1 MSRTRVLLL
10 FGGRSAE
17 HEVSVV
23 SARSVYAAIDRERYD
38 VVLAGIDQQGRWYFG
53 GKNNE
58 SLLSTTTV
66 VPDKQVPAR
75 LSTAGTSLVSEDGDD
90 LPDSEFDVVFPLL
103 HGPYG
108 EDGTVQGLLELAG
121 LAYVGAGVAASAVG
135 MDKALARAIFAASG
149 LPQTQY
155 SVIARS
161 DWRRAQVPVLER
173 LEGEYDYP
181 LFVKPA
187 NLGSSVGISK
197 VHDRQELQAGLELAS
212 QYDTKLIVERSVEN
226 ARELECA
233 VLGNE
238 YPKASGVGE
247 IMPGAEFYD
256 YTTKYIDD
264 QSELVIPAELEKS
277 ESEAIQELA
286 IRTFKAIDCSGLAR
300 VDFFMRP
307 DGSVL
312 VNEINTM
319 PGFTPI
325 SMYPKLWA
333 AAGVAYGDLVDR
345 LIQFGLERHLDRKDL
360 QSTLS

>member
-1 MSRTRVLLL
+1 VSRIRVLLL

-53 GKNNE
+53 GKDSE
-58 SLLSTTTV
+58 SLLSSTV
-66 VPDKQVPAR
+66 VPDDQVPAR
-75 LSTAGTSLVSEDGDD
+75 LSSAGTYLVSEDGDD
-90 LPDSEFDVVFPLL
+90 LPGSEFDVVFPLL

-135 MDKALARAIFAASG
+135 MDKAFARAIFAASG
-149 LPQTQY
+149 LPQTRY
-155 SVIARS
+155 TVIMRS

-173 LEGEYDYP
+173 LEGEHDYP

-197 VHDRQELQAGLELAS
+197 VHDRQGLQAGLELAS
-212 QYDTKLIVERSVEN
+212 KYDTKLIVERSVEN
-226 ARELECA
+226 VRELECA

-238 YPKASGVGE
+238 GPQASGVGE
-247 IMPGAEFYD
+247 IIPGAEFYD

-264 QSELVIPAELEKS
+264 RSELVVPAVLEKS
-277 ESEAIQELA
+277 ETESIRELA

-300 VDFFMRP
+300 VDFFMRS

-333 AAGVAYGDLVDR
+333 AAGVAYGDLIDR

>member
-53 GKNNE
+53 GKNSE

-173 LEGEYDYP
+173 LEGEHDYP

-247 IMPGAEFYD
+247 IIPGAEFYD

>member
-1 MSRTRVLLL
+1 MSKIRVLLL

-53 GKNNE
+53 GKDGE
-58 SLLSTTTV
+58 SLSSSTV
-66 VPDKQVPAR
+66 VPDEQVPAR
-75 LSTAGTSLVSEDGDD
+75 LSTAGPFLESKDGNG
-90 LPDSEFDVVFPLL
+90 LPGSEFDVVFPLL

-135 MDKALARAIFAASG
+135 MDKVLARAIFAASG

-155 SVIARS
+155 SVISRS
-161 DWRRAQVPVLER
+161 DWRRAQVSVVER
-173 LEGEYDYP
+173 LEGEHNYP

-197 VHDRQELQAGLELAS
+197 VHDRQGLQAGLELAS
-212 QYDTKLIVERSVEN
+212 HYDTKLIVERSVEN

-238 YPKASGVGE
+238 YPEASGVGE
-247 IMPGAEFYD
+247 IIPGAEFYD

-264 QSELVIPAELEKS
+264 RSELVVPAVLEKS
-277 ESEAIQELA
+277 GTESIRELA

-300 VDFFMRP
+300 VDFFMRS

-333 AAGVAYGDLVDR
+333 AAGVAYGDLIDR

-360 QSTLS
+360 QTTLS

>member
-38 VVLAGIDQQGRWYFG
+38 VMLAGIDQQGRWYFG
-53 GKNNE
+53 GKNSE

-66 VPDKQVPAR
+66 VPDKHVPAR

-90 LPDSEFDVVFPLL
+90 LPDSDFEVVFPLL

-155 SVIARS
+155 SVIVRS

-173 LEGEYDYP
+173 LEEEHDYP

-197 VHDRQELQAGLELAS
+197 VHDRQGLQAGLELAS

-238 YPKASGVGE
+238 SPKASGIGE
-247 IMPGAEFYD
+247 IIPGAEFYD

-264 QSELVIPAELEKS
+264 QSELVIPAVLDESVS
-277 ESEAIQELA
+277 EGIQELA

-333 AAGVAYGDLVDR
+333 AAGIAYGDLIDR

>member
-1 MSRTRVLLL
+1 MSRIRVLLL

-38 VVLAGIDQQGRWYFG
+38 VVLVGIDQQGRWYFG
-53 GKNNE
+53 GKDSE
-58 SLLSTTTV
+58 SLLSSTV
-66 VPDKQVPAR
+66 VPDDQVPAR
-75 LSTAGTSLVSEDGDD
+75 LSSAGTYLVSEDGDD
-90 LPDSEFDVVFPLL
+90 LPGSEFDVVFPLL

-135 MDKALARAIFAASG
+135 MDKVLARAIFAASG
-149 LPQTQY
+149 LPQTRY
-155 SVIARS
+155 TVIMRS

-173 LEGEYDYP
+173 LEGEHDYP

-197 VHDRQELQAGLELAS
+197 VHDRQGLQAGLELAS
-212 QYDTKLIVERSVEN
+212 KFDTKLIVERSVEN

-238 YPKASGVGE
+238 GPQASGVGE
-247 IMPGAEFYD
+247 IIPGAEFYD

-264 QSELVIPAELEKS
+264 RSELVVPAVLEKS
-277 ESEAIQELA
+277 ETESIRELA

-300 VDFFMRP
+300 VDFFMRS

-333 AAGVAYGDLVDR
+333 AAGVAYGDLIDR

-360 QSTLS
+360 QTTLS

>member
-38 VVLAGIDQQGRWYFG
+38 VMLAGIDQQGRWYFG
-53 GKNNE
+53 GKNSE

-66 VPDKQVPAR
+66 VPDKHVPAR

-90 LPDSEFDVVFPLL
+90 LPDSEFEVVFPLL

-173 LEGEYDYP
+173 LEGEHDYP

-197 VHDRQELQAGLELAS
+197 VYDRQELQAGLELAS

-238 YPKASGVGE
+238 YPKASGIGE
-247 IMPGAEFYD
+247 IIPGAEFYD

-264 QSELVIPAELEKS
+264 QSELVIPAVLEKS
-277 ESEAIQELA
+277 VSEAIQELA
-286 IRTFKAIDCSGLAR
+286 VRTFKAIDCSGLAR

-333 AAGVAYGDLVDR
+333 AAGVAYGDLIDR

>member
-23 SARSVYAAIDRERYD
+23 SARSVYAAIDRERYN
-38 VVLAGIDQQGRWYFG
+38 VVLAGIDLQGRWCFG
-53 GKNNE
+53 GKEARLLE
-58 SLLSTTTV
+58 SATV
-66 VPDKQVPAR
+66 VSDELVPAR
-75 LSTAGTSLVSEDGDD
+75 LSSVGAFLVSEDGDN

-121 LAYVGAGVAASAVG
+121 LAYVGAGVAASALG

-155 SVIARS
+155 TVIMRS
-161 DWRRAQVPVLER
+161 DWCRAQVPVLER

-197 VHDRQELQAGLELAS
+197 AHDRQGLQVGLELAS
-212 QYDTKLIVERSVEN
+212 RYDTKLIVERSVEN

-238 YPKASGVGE
+238 FPQASGVGE
-247 IMPGAEFYD
+247 IIPGAEFYD

-264 QSELVIPAELEKS
+264 RSELVIPAVLEKS
-277 ESEAIQELA
+277 KTETIQQLAIQ
-286 IRTFKAIDCSGLAR
+286 TFKAIDCSGLAR
-300 VDFFMRP
+300 VDFFMCS

-333 AAGVAYGDLVDR
+333 AAGIAYGDLIDR

>member
-1 MSRTRVLLL
+1 MSRIRVLLL

-53 GKNNE
+53 GKDSE
-58 SLLSTTTV
+58 SLLSSTV
-66 VPDKQVPAR
+66 VPDDQVPAR
-75 LSTAGTSLVSEDGDD
+75 LSSAGTYLVSEDGDD
-90 LPDSEFDVVFPLL
+90 LPGSEFDVVFPLL

-135 MDKALARAIFAASG
+135 MDKVLARAIFAASG
-149 LPQTQY
+149 LPQTRY
-155 SVIARS
+155 TVIMRS

-173 LEGEYDYP
+173 LEGEHDYP

-197 VHDRQELQAGLELAS
+197 VHDRQGLQAGLELAS
-212 QYDTKLIVERSVEN
+212 KYDTKLIVERSVEN
-226 ARELECA
+226 VRELECA

-238 YPKASGVGE
+238 GPQASGVGE
-247 IMPGAEFYD
+247 IIPGAEFYD

-264 QSELVIPAELEKS
+264 RSELVVPAVLEKS
-277 ESEAIQELA
+277 ETESIRELA

-300 VDFFMRP
+300 VDFFMRS

-333 AAGVAYGDLVDR
+333 AAGVAYGDLIDR

>member
-1 MSRTRVLLL
+1 MSKIRVLLL

-53 GKNNE
+53 GKDGE
-58 SLLSTTTV
+58 SLSSSTV
-66 VPDKQVPAR
+66 VPDEQVPAR
-75 LSTAGTSLVSEDGDD
+75 LSTAGPFLESKDGNG
-90 LPDSEFDVVFPLL
+90 LPGSEFDVVFPLL

-135 MDKALARAIFAASG
+135 MDKVLARALFAASG

-155 SVIARS
+155 SVISRS
-161 DWRRAQVPVLER
+161 DWRRAQVSVVER
-173 LEGEYDYP
+173 LEGEHNYP

-197 VHDRQELQAGLELAS
+197 VHDRQGLQAGLELAS
-212 QYDTKLIVERSVEN
+212 HYDTKLIVERSVEN

-238 YPKASGVGE
+238 YPEASGVGE
-247 IMPGAEFYD
+247 IIPGAEFYD

-264 QSELVIPAELEKS
+264 RSELVVPAVLEKS
-277 ESEAIQELA
+277 ETESIRELA

-300 VDFFMRP
+300 VDFFMRS

-333 AAGVAYGDLVDR
+333 AAGVAYGDLIDR

-360 QSTLS
+360 QTTLS

>member
-23 SARSVYAAIDRERYD
+23 SARSVYAAIDSYRYD

-53 GKNNE
+53 GKNSE
-58 SLLSTTTV
+58 SLLSTSTV
-66 VPDKQVPAR
+66 VPDEQLPAR
-75 LSTAGTSLVSEDGDD
+75 LSTAGTNLVSENGDD
-90 LPDSEFDVVFPLL
+90 LPDSEFEVVFPLL

-108 EDGTVQGLLELAG
+108 EDGTIQGLLELAG
-121 LAYVGAGVAASAVG
+121 LAYVGAGVSASAVG
-135 MDKALARAIFAASG
+135 MDKVLARAIFAASG

-155 SVIARS
+155 SVIMRS
-161 DWRRAQVPVLER
+161 EWRREQAPVLER
-173 LEGEYDYP
+173 LEEEHDYP

-197 VHDRQELQAGLELAS
+197 VHDRQGLHAALELAS
-212 QYDTKLIVERSVEN
+212 RFDTKLIIERSVEN

-233 VLGNE
+233 ILGND

-247 IMPGAEFYD
+247 IIPGGEFYD
-256 YTTKYIDD
+256 YTTKYIDERS
-264 QSELVIPAELEKS
+264 QLVIPAVLEKS
-277 ESEAIQELA
+277 ESEAVQELA
-286 IRTFKAIDCSGLAR
+286 IRAFKAIDCSGLAR
-300 VDFFMRP
+300 VDCFMCS

-333 AAGVAYGDLVDR
+333 AAGIDYGDLIDR
-345 LIQFGLERHLDRKDL
+345 LIQLGLERHFDRADL
-360 QSTLS
+360 QSTLN